1 MSKGDLITYS
11 QWAMFIAIA
20 GIFWNLMTLSF
31 FRVLF
36 FIAVFVIAFGINYLA
51 KNGTV
56 TFKE

>member
-1 MSKGDLITYS
+1 
-11 QWAMFIAIA
+11 MFIAIA